1 MRLPAAERMCT
12 TIVIPTRPWLRSRR
26 LSFLRALGCIFR
38 KTRRSR
44 PARSLRHL
52 RSPLSTFFFISVLRF
67 FAFFLPC
74 FLTGALSV
82 RAVKRTLQAISHS
95 A

>member
-1 MRLPAAERMCT
+1 MRLPAAERMRT
-12 TIVIPTRPWLRSRR
+12 MTVIPTRPWVRRRR
-26 LSFLRALGCIFR
+26 LSFLRAFGCSFR

-52 RSPLSTFFFISVLRF
+52 RSPLSTFFFCRVLRLA
-67 FAFFLPC
+67 AFFLPF

-82 RAVKRTLQAISHS
+82 RALKRTLQSISHL